1 MKKLRIIFMLLLIT
15 SSLFA
20 NDVKS
25 KLSEEYLIISQ
36 TKGAIDSSIDSI
48 VNQII
53 QSNPKENKEDLLILF
68 NKSMGWKVLKEPM
81 KDLISQKFTINELKF
96 INDFYKTKIGKKYAI
111 GNLSISNEL
120 SGLVSN
126 KMIQAMESYKKK
138 R

>member
-1 MKKLRIIFMLLLIT
+1 MKKFKIIFMLLIIT
-15 SSLFA
+15 SSLLA

-25 KLSEEYLIISQ
+25 KLSEEYLMISQ
-36 TKGAIDSSIDSI
+36 TKGAIDSIIDAV

-68 NKSMGWKVLKEPM
+68 NKAMGWVVLKEPM
-81 KDLISQKFTINELKF
+81 KDLISQKFTINELIF
-96 INDFYKTKIGKKYAI
+96 INNFYKTKIGKKYAKE
-111 GNLSISNEL
+111 NLNISNEL

-126 KMIQAMESYKKK
+126 KMIQAMKSYKKK